1 MLFIITTTKAA
12 ELLRRHDVQ
21 DPWARRE
28 RMQLALRRGGAG
40 AASLHRNRPA
50 AYLGS
55 LADTFPTLAAL
66 PRLAPLLNAP
76 HTWHTSPCAA
86 LRDAAAAWDYIA
98 GLRDADDAPYM
109 QRLRHP
115 DAHESHRRSCS

>member
-1 MLFIITTTKAA
+1 MTTSSMRLPPPEVSKLSSYDATTCKT
-12 ELLRRHDVQ
+12 
-21 DPWARRE
+21 
-28 RMQLALRRGGAG
+28 RGRDASGCNSRCAGAPTG

-98 GLRDADDAPYM
+98 GLRDAGDAP
-109 QRLRHP
+109 
-115 DAHESHRRSCS
+115 